1 MSGPFMAFTWGLSLL
16 AGVLATLLMK
26 APRLLGIVFG
36 VLLAQGLMFVGG
48 HQLGLAF
55 GPSVNLGGTETFILV
70 NILMAAIGGIVG
82 AALARLIKKP
92 R

>member
-1 MSGPFMAFTWGLSLL
+1 MSGGFMAFTWSLSII
-16 AGVLATLLMK
+16 AAVLAVMLLK
-26 APRLLGIVFG
+26 APRVLGIVFG
-36 VLLAQGLMFVGG
+36 ALLAQGLMFVGG

-55 GPSVNLGGTETFILV
+55 GPMFNIGGTDTFVLVNL
-70 NILMAAIGGIVG
+70 LMALVGGFLG